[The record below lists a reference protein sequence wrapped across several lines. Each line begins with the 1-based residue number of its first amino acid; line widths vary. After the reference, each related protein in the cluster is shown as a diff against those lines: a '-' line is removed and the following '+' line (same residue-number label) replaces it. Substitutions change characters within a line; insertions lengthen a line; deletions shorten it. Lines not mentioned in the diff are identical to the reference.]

1 MEEQQNKSTIID
13 SLANGF
19 SKIIRVVK
27 KNGVVVSTYCVLL
40 FIILYSVVINPINV
54 ENVIKEIKINDGKA
68 HTESIDKRLL
78 ADQMIKPIIENIRLK
93 YNLDRVCIL
102 ETHNSTENLSD
113 ISFLY
118 MSLTYEDYNDNDST
132 MYPIGDEYQRQRTGD
147 YYDIFKELKQN
158 GFVYI
163 SDLQNYKGDL
173 GRRLSKKL
181 IKNGANSVFI
191 VPILQEGRIKVMI
204 VMTSKEK
211 EIDIKN
217 IGKNISTY
225 VEKIRNLVVT

>member
-1 MEEQQNKSTIID
+1 MEEEKHAILGSIA
-13 SLANGF
+13 SAF
-19 SKIIRVVK
+19 SKFVGAVK
-27 KNGVVVSTYCVLL
+27 RNGVLISTYCCLL
-40 FIILYSVVINPINV
+40 LIFLYSVIINPINI
-54 ENVIKEIKINDGKA
+54 ENMFETMRKNNDAA
-68 HTESIDKRLL
+68 HTESVDKRLF

-118 MSLTYEDYNDNDST
+118 MSLTYEDYNENDST

-147 YYDIFKELKQN
+147 YYDIFKELKEN

-163 SDLQNYKGDL
+163 SDLKNYRGDL

-181 IKNGANSVFI
+181 VKNGSNSVFI
-191 VPILQEGRIKVMI
+191 VPILQDGRIKVMI
-204 VMTSKEK
+204 VMTSKED

-217 IGKNISTY
+217 IGGNISPY
-225 VEKIRNLVVT
+225 IERIRNLIVI